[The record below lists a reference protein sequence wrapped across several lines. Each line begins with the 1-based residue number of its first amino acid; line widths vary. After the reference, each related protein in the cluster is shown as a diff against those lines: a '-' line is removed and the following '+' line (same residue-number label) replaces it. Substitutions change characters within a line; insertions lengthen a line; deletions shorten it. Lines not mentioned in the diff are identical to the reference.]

1 MDYDGHGVFGC
12 VSEATKYHSNRQRP
26 TLDEATVLAYLRP
39 ISALCTLGSPS
50 PRQSGPTARRG
61 GDEKVDIPPASTK
74 APGNWSPPRRGHVR
88 STRCHG
94 PVGPT
99 PGDAHR
105 TRFGSSRGGGRSSQG
120 GRAIH
125 RSGAHPVTVK
135 LVEPVDGLREGC
147 QRRTTRFSEESS
159 GEEGFLEIH
168 FLELLKE
175 MFNCCLLVLLVD
187 S

>member
-105 TRFGSSRGGGRSSQG
+105 TRFGSSRGGWEVEPGRSSHPPVRSPSGYGQI
-120 GRAIH
+120 GRA
-125 RSGAHPVTVK
+125 SGRTP
-135 LVEPVDGLREGC
+135 
-147 QRRTTRFSEESS
+147 RRVSEENDQVFRRVVRRGRLFGDSFLGTS
-159 GEEGFLEIH
+159 EGD
-168 FLELLKE
+168 
-175 MFNCCLLVLLVD
+175 V
-187 S
+187 